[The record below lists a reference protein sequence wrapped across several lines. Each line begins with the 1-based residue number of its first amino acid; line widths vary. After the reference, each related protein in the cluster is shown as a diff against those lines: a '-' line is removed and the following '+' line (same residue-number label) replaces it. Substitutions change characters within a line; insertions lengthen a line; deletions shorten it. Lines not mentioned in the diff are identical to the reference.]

1 MPRLAERRRR
11 GNDTVGC
18 SAIRRALACVVLAGC
33 TSTDAVLQP
42 SALTTT
48 EPSAVQTASLGS
60 DFRLGF
66 DPVVGASG
74 EATQPLSARLS
85 SLAGESGIPLAG
97 PGDAATLSMKGYFSA
112 ISEEGVTTVIYVWDV
127 VDRHRNAAASHPG
140 PAAGGGRRGRRLERG
155 RRRHHGSDRRR
166 DDEPACDVACQSTGL
181 DSAPAATLSSG

>member
-1 MPRLAERRRR
+1 MTP
-11 GNDTVGC
+11 
-18 SAIRRALACVVLAGC
+18 SAAVRSAATLACVFLAGC

-48 EPSAVQTASLGS
+48 ERPPAVQTASLGS

-85 SLAGESGIPLAG
+85 SLAGQSGILLAA

-127 VDRHRNAAASHPG
+127 VDGTGTRLHRIQG
-140 PAAGGGRRGRRLERG
+140 QQRAAGGEGEGWSAVGAGTMEAIA
-155 RRRHHGSDRRR
+155 
-166 DDEPACDVACQSTGL
+166 DETMSQLVTWLASRQG
-181 DSAPAATLSSG
+181 

>member
-1 MPRLAERRRR
+1 MTPLAAVR
-11 GNDTVGC
+11 
-18 SAIRRALACVVLAGC
+18 SAAALACVLLAGC

-48 EPSAVQTASLGS
+48 EPPAAQTASLGS

-85 SLAGESGIPLAG
+85 SLAGQSGIPLAG

-127 VDRHRNAAASHPG
+127 VDGAGTRLHRIQG
-140 PAAGGGRRGRRLERG
+140 QQRAAGGEGEGWSAVGAGTMEAIA
-155 RRRHHGSDRRR
+155 
-166 DDEPACDVACQSTGL
+166 DETMNQLVTWLASRQG
-181 DSAPAATLSSG
+181 

>member
-1 MPRLAERRRR
+1 MTPLAAVR
-11 GNDTVGC
+11 
-18 SAIRRALACVVLAGC
+18 SAAALACVLLAGC

-85 SLAGESGIPLAG
+85 SLAGQSGIPLAG

-127 VDRHRNAAASHPG
+127 VDGTGTRLHRIQG
-140 PAAGGGRRGRRLERG
+140 QQRAAGGEGEGWSAVGAGTMEAIA
-155 RRRHHGSDRRR
+155 
-166 DDEPACDVACQSTGL
+166 DETMNQLVTWLASRQG
-181 DSAPAATLSSG
+181 